1 MKVSQSGKKKLD
13 KKMKE
18 ILSSYI
24 KAAKEEK
31 SFSQISGLFE
41 KNSKYEKENKE
52 FYDDLKEQ
60 LSSKDGYKADQITTD
75 NYEGKYVIS
84 GVTCLLYTSQFPGN
98 DDRSSIR
105 CILRIYHVQ
114 SE

>member
-1 MKVSQSGKKKLD
+1 
-13 KKMKE
+13 MKE

-84 GVTCLLYTSQFPGN
+84 VRRMSDTAADCIYRGSVISA
-98 DDRSSIR
+98 DDRNSGGGNKCMTGKER
-105 CILRIYHVQ
+105 NRWR
-114 SE
+114 